1 MIAYDT
7 VTEAVSGL
15 KKRGYSID
23 FNLEFDKLTCH
34 KTNISLHPRDFEITE
49 MHRFEGMTDPAD
61 QAVVFAIEGKD
72 GVKGILVDG
81 FGPSAETLD
90 EDMVKK
96 LRIHAGV

>member
-7 VTEAVSGL
+7 VTEAVQGL
-15 KKRGYSID
+15 KQRGYSID
-23 FNLEFDKLTCH
+23 FNLEFDRLVCH
-34 KTNISLHPRDFEITE
+34 KTSISLHPKEFEITE

-61 QAVVFAIEGKD
+61 EAVVFAIEGKNG

-90 EDMVKK
+90 GEMVRK
-96 LRIHAGV
+96 LTKHV

>member
-23 FNLEFDKLTCH
+23 FNLEFDQLICH
-34 KTNISLHPRDFEITE
+34 KTAISLRPRDFEITE

-61 QAVVFAIEGKD
+61 EAVVFAIEGKD
-72 GVKGILVDG
+72 GTKGILVDG

-90 EDMVKK
+90 EEMVKK
-96 LRIHAGV
+96 LRKQ